1 MFLVEA
7 ILHVWKPKLKTRNQ
21 NTCNLNDKNHWAILD
36 SNLWAHQCSL
46 PLVTNISTKRSWQTD
61 ARKYVEDMSTYGIQA
76 MFRKSMNFWST
87 GDTMLNFTSMLKCK
101 TVNFWWLV
109 PNLEHQP
116 SQAGRPGLLA
126 QNWAQWHLISG
137 PTPDIWHR
145 FHIRWW
151 NQLVITLQT
160 HATSIKQKN
169 GRHACGQV
177 GCM

>member
-1 MFLVEA
+1 MQFEWQKTIEQFWIRTCGLISA
-7 ILHVWKPKLKTRNQ
+7 RCPWLRISPQRDPGKLMQEN
-21 NTCNLNDKNHWAILD
+21 
-36 SNLWAHQCSL
+36 
-46 PLVTNISTKRSWQTD
+46 
-61 ARKYVEDMSTYGIQA
+61 MSKICQHMVFKHIQA

-87 GDTMLNFTSMLKCK
+87 GDTMLNFKSMLKCK

-151 NQLVITLQT
+151 NQLIITLQT